1 MSKGELNLQVLI
13 HIHIFTYKLG
23 GFRKIYLTK
32 TTAEIKPKLTYIQVI
47 DNFTQNKKRKHS
59 RACNKLCKTFGT
71 AVSTHPRLYFN
82 SDSDLEPFA
91 VTPIVK
97 TSQVFRINFACN
109 PKLYANPF
117 KDTSRRN

>member
-47 DNFTQNKKRKHS
+47 DNFTQNK
-59 RACNKLCKTFGT
+59 LCKTFGT
-71 AVSTHPRLYFN
+71 AVSTYPRIYFN
-82 SDSDLEPFA
+82 ADSDLEPFA

-109 PKLYANPF
+109 SKLYANPF

>member
-1 MSKGELNLQVLI
+1 MLIYI
-13 HIHIFTYKLG
+13 HIIHINWG
-23 GFRKIYLTK
+23 VFRKIYLTK
-32 TTAEIKPKLTYIQVI
+32 PTAEIKPKLTYIHVI

-59 RACNKLCKTFGT
+59 RTCNKLCKTFGT
-71 AVSTHPRLYFN
+71 AVSTHPGLYFN

-109 PKLYANPF
+109 PKLYANSF
-117 KDTSRRN
+117 KDTSRRS